1 MRITSFYGEMPP
13 KPISLERTANLM
25 KYMTEYKFGDV
36 VFVAFYQTDGS
47 KKRRPAL
54 VVLDIGDDDIVLAPI
69 TTTERKGKG
78 DYKIKDWQRS
88 GLLLDSWVRLAKIA
102 CLSKS
107 DVSKQ
112 LGVLGADD
120 KKQVVLTW
128 DKVYKL

>member
-1 MRITSFYGEMPP
+1 
-13 KPISLERTANLM
+13 
-25 KYMTEYKFGDV
+25 MTKYKFGDV
-36 VFVAFYQTDGS
+36 VLAILHQTDGN

-54 VVLDIGDDDIVLAPI
+54 VVLDTGDDDIVLAPI

-107 DVSKQ
+107 DIFKR